1 MMDEKIPWSRT
12 GKATGHDITVGGS
25 VANTLAL
32 EDDKPLLL

>member
-1 MMDEKIPWSRT
+1 MVENRQ
-12 GKATGHDITVGGS
+12 TGHDITVGGS